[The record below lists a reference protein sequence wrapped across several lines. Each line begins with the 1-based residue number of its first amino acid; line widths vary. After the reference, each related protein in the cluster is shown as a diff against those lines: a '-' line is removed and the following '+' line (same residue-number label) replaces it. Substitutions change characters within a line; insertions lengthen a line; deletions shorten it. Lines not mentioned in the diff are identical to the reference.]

1 MTDAEIDRMARA
13 ICREQCAFYG
23 EPPCHA
29 MGEWPNTGCDEPGCM
44 ALARA
49 AAEVRAEN
57 ERYEG
62 FPAGLAE
69 RYPTTQAQGRGPR
82 NHSCLATN

>member
-23 EPPCHA
+23 EPPCHET
-29 MGEWPNTGCDEPGCM
+29 GEWPNTGCNEPGCM

-49 AAEVRAEN
+49 AAEVRAEK
-57 ERYEG
+57 RVK
-62 FPAGLAE
+62 L
-69 RYPTTQAQGRGPR
+69 
-82 NHSCLATN
+82 